1 MMMRKAALAALAP
14 MVFAFSAA
22 PAGAALANGADRFGR
37 APGGS
42 SFAVVAGRPYVAYV
56 RHGGVRVAKL
66 AGSDG
71 TWRKV
76 GGIVRHAR
84 SSRSSKPDLIGGP
97 DGHPWITWVD
107 TPKRRDWDPQIRV
120 ATFVRGHWRE
130 RGKGS
135 RPINGAIFGSQH
147 PTLDRPF
154 PIADNPSLAFYGGR
168 AVVSVAKFDGAGA
181 SIRVVQLSRSGLSWN
196 QLKATGDAFFDVGRP
211 FLATAGGRLFA
222 GGTCCFS
229 EGHDHF
235 AKFARLNSS
244 GKGWQELG
252 DLEPGFDDTQPF
264 LAWGVADVNG
274 LFTVLWTG
282 TTSDRAGILVSSL
295 GADDQW
301 VDVGPPLA
309 QSGTPL
315 ALAADRGVAYAA
327 YRTVDSSDS
336 DVQVRRLVG
345 GQWETLTPPA
355 DPGVDGVSAR
365 FAPARGGGMWL
376 LSGERVGGRIR
387 YALDGYGVA
396 APAQLPK

>member
-1 MMMRKAALAALAP
+1 MIGRKAALAALAP
-14 MVFAFSAA
+14 VVFAFSAA
-22 PAGAALANGADRFGR
+22 PAGAAPANMADRYGP

-66 AGSDG
+66 AGADG

-76 GGIVRHAR
+76 GGIVRHTR
-84 SSRSSKPDLIGGP
+84 TSRSSKPNLIGGP
-97 DGHPWITWVD
+97 DGHAWITWVD
-107 TPKRRDWDPQIRV
+107 TPKRRDWDPQVRV

-135 RPINGAIFGSQH
+135 RPISGAIFGSKR

-154 PIADNPSLAFYGGR
+154 PIASNPSLAFYGGR
-168 AVVSVAKFDGAGA
+168 PVVSVAAFDGVGA
-181 SIRVVQLSRSGLSWN
+181 FIHVAQLSRSGLSWHD
-196 QLKATGDAFFDVGRP
+196 LKARGDAFFDVERP
-211 FLATAGGRLFA
+211 FLAKAGGRLFA
-222 GGTCCFS
+222 GGDCCFS
-229 EGHDHF
+229 EGHDRF

-244 GKGWQELG
+244 GKGWQPLGELQAS
-252 DLEPGFDDTQPF
+252 DEPSF

-282 TTSDRAGILVSSL
+282 ATSDRAGLLVSSL
-295 GADDQW
+295 GPGDQW

-309 QSGTPL
+309 ASGTPL

-327 YRTVDSSDS
+327 YRTVDSTDS
-336 DVQVRRLVG
+336 DVHVRRLIS
-345 GQWETLTPPA
+345 GQWETLTTPT

-376 LSGERVGGRIR
+376 LSGERVGGRTR
-387 YALDGYGVA
+387 YVLDGYGVA